1 MHGARAHRHRALVTR
16 RRPRANA
23 MGAKS
28 FDDMFACTPASL
40 TKLRGRAHARAT
52 PRSDG
57 ARDYSPVAFPNVREG
72 AEIADAFGDMFLASP
87 ASLKKMRS
95 SASGGFGSPV
105 ACVVAERGEA
115 RGAAAAAKETMS
127 VSEMF
132 TSSPADLAKMR
143 RSNVGGSERGNS
155 IVAPEVRGDGRA
167 RVEARA
173 WAGQ

>member
-57 ARDYSPVAFPNVREG
+57 ARDYSPVAFPNVRE
-72 AEIADAFGDMFLASP
+72 
-87 ASLKKMRS
+87 
-95 SASGGFGSPV
+95 
-105 ACVVAERGEA
+105 
-115 RGAAAAAKETMS
+115 
-127 VSEMF
+127 
-132 TSSPADLAKMR
+132 
-143 RSNVGGSERGNS
+143 
-155 IVAPEVRGDGRA
+155 
-167 RVEARA
+167 
-173 WAGQ
+173 